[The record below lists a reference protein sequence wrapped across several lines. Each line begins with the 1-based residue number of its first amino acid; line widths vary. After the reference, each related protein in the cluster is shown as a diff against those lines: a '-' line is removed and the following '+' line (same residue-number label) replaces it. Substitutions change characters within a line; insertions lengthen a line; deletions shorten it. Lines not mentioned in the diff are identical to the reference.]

1 MSIGVWIGLVAAGL
15 VIVVLMMRRQG
26 EGSGPSLEDTGA
38 AIVEFGKAYPA
49 LPIRDV
55 VMTSDRRAAFLRLAD
70 GRTGMLEASGRH
82 FLSRLMMPGSVD
94 VEGTEGDRALRLSFR
109 GSRAGSAV
117 YAFDRAEEAAEV
129 SLWLVETLLEARDGH
144 GNAGTAPLNDF

>member
-1 MSIGVWIGLVAAGL
+1 MNIGVWIGLVAAGL
-15 VIVVLMMRRQG
+15 LIVFLVMRRRREG
-26 EGSGPSLEDTGA
+26 AGSGLEDTGA

-55 VMTSDRRAAFLRLAD
+55 IMTKDRQTAFLRLAD
-70 GRTGMLEASGRH
+70 GRTGMIEASGRH
-82 FLSRLMMPGSVD
+82 YLSRLVMPGSVD
-94 VEGTEGDRALRLSFR
+94 IEGTEGDRALRLAFR
-109 GSRAGSAV
+109 GSRTGPAV
-117 YAFDRAEEAAEV
+117 YAFDTAEEAAEV